1 LHYFSFYVNIWLSI
15 PKSPNYVKVHQHD
28 AALRPID
35 GVQSLARKRN
45 AKKALWVGL
54 KVVEFRPVSKAED
67 KPYQEKP
74 IDDKP
79 RLPGILYHTQRA
91 NWHPSGN
98 GLHHYFAELLPLEAP
113 EVPIDDDILR
123 TAIGIEA
130 LLAAE
135 ARVTYLS
142 RVFPDK
148 DISLTLPGIFS
159 FGERT
164 VTGDRDLALPSE
176 QLAQAHHIAALRHI
190 SLPEQI

>member
-1 LHYFSFYVNIWLSI
+1 M
-15 PKSPNYVKVHQHD
+15 
-28 AALRPID
+28 RPID

-98 GLHHYFAELLPLEAP
+98 
-113 EVPIDDDILR
+113 ILR